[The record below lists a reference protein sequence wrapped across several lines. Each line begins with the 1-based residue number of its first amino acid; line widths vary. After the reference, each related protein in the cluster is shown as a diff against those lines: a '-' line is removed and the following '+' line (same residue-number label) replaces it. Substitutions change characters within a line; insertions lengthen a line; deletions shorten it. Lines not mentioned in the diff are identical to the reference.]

1 MYIFYEHVTI
11 LMGRSTD
18 RHLYFSP
25 FLFIL
30 LTVGID
36 RTIVSDSDIL
46 FHCVT
51 RLAASVRSL
60 CFFPL

>member
-1 MYIFYEHVTI
+1 MER
-11 LMGRSTD
+11 LTD

-25 FLFIL
+25 LLIIF

-36 RTIVSDSDIL
+36 RPIVSDSDIL

>member
-1 MYIFYEHVTI
+1 MER
-11 LMGRSTD
+11 LTD

-25 FLFIL
+25 FLIIF

-36 RTIVSDSDIL
+36 RPIVSDSDIL